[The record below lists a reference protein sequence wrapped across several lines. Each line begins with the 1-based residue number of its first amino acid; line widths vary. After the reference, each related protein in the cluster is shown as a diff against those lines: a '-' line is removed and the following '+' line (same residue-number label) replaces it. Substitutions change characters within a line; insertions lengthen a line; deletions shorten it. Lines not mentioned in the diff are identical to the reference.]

1 MKHEY
6 DTPDIEGHIP
16 IPDEIKA
23 DFIKLC
29 GRWMIGELKDLEVF
43 NGALQKLAQKT
54 IQAVR
59 EIDELDSDIQ
69 TLIEV
74 NRRESEEREARD
86 GNTE

>member
-1 MKHEY
+1 MNHEY
-6 DTPDIEGHIP
+6 DTPNIEGHIP

-29 GRWMIGELKDLEVF
+29 GRWLLGELRDLEVF
-43 NGALQKLAQKT
+43 NGALQNLAQKT

-59 EIDELDSDIQ
+59 DIDQLDNDIQ

-74 NRRESEEREARD
+74 NRKDFEERD

>member
-6 DTPDIEGHIP
+6 DTPDVRDHIP
-16 IPDEIKA
+16 IPEEIKA
-23 DFIKLC
+23 EFVKFC
-29 GRWMIGELKDLEVF
+29 GRWLLGELRDLEVF
-43 NGALQKLAQKT
+43 NGALQNLAQKT

-59 EIDELDSDIQ
+59 DIDALDSDIQ

>member
-6 DTPDIEGHIP
+6 DTPDVRDHIP

-29 GRWMIGELKDLEVF
+29 GRWMIGELRDLEVF

-59 EIDELDSDIQ
+59 EIDQLDSDIQ
-69 TLIEV
+69 ALIEV
-74 NRRESEEREARD
+74 NRKDFEERSSS
-86 GNTE
+86 NP